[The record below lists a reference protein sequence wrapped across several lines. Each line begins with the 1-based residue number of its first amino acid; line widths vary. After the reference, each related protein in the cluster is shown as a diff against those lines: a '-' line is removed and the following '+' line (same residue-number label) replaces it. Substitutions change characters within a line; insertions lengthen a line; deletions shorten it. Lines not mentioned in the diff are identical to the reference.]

1 MSKVCNNSKC
11 KYTNSDAS
19 HYCVMCGEPLEKTS
33 VFSTK
38 PDKEYVV
45 IAESQ
50 LSSLESQLSSLK
62 SSVTSLRRER
72 NALQQRIDKLWGV
85 RLKKWCE
92 KNEDWVD
99 SLISVIGAFV
109 LVGLS
114 LLLSMIFY

>member
-1 MSKVCNNSKC
+1 M
-11 KYTNSDAS
+11 YTNSDAS
-19 HYCVMCGEPLEKTS
+19 HYCVMCGEPLEKTW

-50 LSSLESQLSSLK
+50 LSSLK

-72 NALQQRIDKLWGV
+72 DALQQRIDKLWGV
-85 RLKKWCE
+85 RLKKWYE

-99 SLISVIGAFV
+99 TLIAVIVPFV
-109 LVGLS
+109 VWGL
-114 LLLSMIFY
+114 LFLLSKIFGWGE